1 MVCPD
6 QCGVVATVAVVAL
19 GLDVVE
25 LPRARALWAR
35 HGERILRRTLTDEER
50 SYVLS
55 LGDPVPA
62 FAARL
67 AAKEAVYKALQALP
81 GARAIGWR
89 DIGVRRLPDG
99 RPEIA
104 LFGRAALLLAPHHA
118 TLHVSLSH
126 SRDVAAA
133 VVILED

>member
-1 MVCPD
+1 M
-6 QCGVVATVAVVAL
+6 ATLAVIAV

-25 LPRARALWAR
+25 MPRARELYAR
-35 HGERILRRTLTDEER
+35 HGDRILARTLTDDER

-81 GARAIGWR
+81 GARGVSWKE
-89 DIGVRRLPDG
+89 IGVRRLPDG
-99 RPEIA
+99 RPEVE
-104 LFGRAALLLAPHHA
+104 LSGRAAELLAPHRVTIHI
-118 TLHVSLSH
+118 SLSH

-133 VVILED
+133 VAVLED

>member
-1 MVCPD
+1 MI
-6 QCGVVATVAVVAL
+6 AI

-25 LPRARALWAR
+25 MPRARELVSR
-35 HGERILRRTLTDEER
+35 HGSRIYDRTLTPGER
-50 SYVLS
+50 QYIDS

-81 GARAIGWR
+81 GARGIAWR
-89 DIGVRRLPDG
+89 EIGVRRLPDG
-99 RPEIA
+99 RPEVE
-104 LFGRAALLLAPHHA
+104 LSGRAAELLSPHRVTIH
-118 TLHVSLSH
+118 LSLSH

-133 VVILED
+133 VVVLED